1 MYDDLINI
9 RSFSIQ
15 IKLLLRGSGLTS
27 SKKLSVII
35 LLIAIHDGKD
45 ETTGQVLHLGRLY
58 CCVSQQKLLAFNY
71 RKP

>member
-45 ETTGQVLHLGRLY
+45 ETTALGKIVLLCLTAEA
-58 CCVSQQKLLAFNY
+58 SSF
-71 RKP
+71 